1 MENINIFVVFIEGIL
16 SIFSPCILPLLPVYL
31 SMLSNSSIT
40 DMESSNYKRRVLI
53 TNTLLFTLGI
63 ATTFFI
69 LGSSISALSSF
80 IDGNKNIIMII
91 GGFIILFMGLVYL
104 GIINIQILNREKK
117 INYEYKP
124 MSKFSAYILGF
135 TFSFGWTPCIGP
147 ILASVLVMASSKNSF
162 LESNLL
168 ILIYTLGF
176 ILPFILVAIFYN
188 NMYSKFPSIK
198 KHIGTIKKVSG
209 IIILA
214 AGLLMVVNGIV
225 NIKNEA
231 IVEQKTESTTEKK
244 SARDFTLTDQNG
256 IIHNLSDYKG
266 KTVFINFFATWCPPC
281 RGEMPDINEL
291 YKEYGENKEDVIILI
306 MAAPNVSREGSKE
319 DIVKYLDENNF
330 EFPVLMDE
338 GGKFLNRYQV
348 SAFPTTFIV
357 NENGEFVK
365 KTSGAMNKAT
375 MEKIIEDAKISE
387 K

>member
-91 GGFIILFMGLVYL
+91 GGFIILFMGIVYL

-188 NMYSKFPSIK
+188 KIYSKFPSIK

-231 IVEQKTESTTEKK
+231 TVEQKTESTTEKK

-319 DIVKYLDENNF
+319 DIIKYLDENNF

-375 MEKIIEDAKISE
+375 MKKIIEDAKIYE

>member
-188 NMYSKFPSIK
+188 KIYSKFPSIK

-231 IVEQKTESTTEKK
+231 TVEQKTESTTEKK

>member
-188 NMYSKFPSIK
+188 KIYSKFPSIK

-231 IVEQKTESTTEKK
+231 TVEQKTESTTEKK

-375 MEKIIEDAKISE
+375 MKKIIEDAKISE